1 MAVASEKFFVFPIPT
16 AAECGSLVSIEIF
29 RDISRRVVWRRGK
42 VMMFSER
49 ERAPESKEVDV
60 RREKCS

>member
-1 MAVASEKFFVFPIPT
+1 MAVASEKFFVFLIPT
-16 AAECGSLVSIEIF
+16 AAGSLVSIEIF